1 MHAAEAPKDQLQ
13 RIPSAPS
20 TDQFEGKARSSN
32 GDASVVEAPTAV
44 ECSSQASGAK
54 RSGIT
59 LSSGSLLGGSGRS
72 TADCKPFPVCEE
84 IEIAVRG
91 ALSDS
96 DAASD
101 TNTCDAGSSFF
112 LGTYLSPV
120 LGARERKSMHALHEW
135 AGQQSTSQTFSGPG
149 GHLGSKSAA
158 PSIASYGNL
167 VGHRRKASGS
177 RAVHACHSRSTSAGS
192 LRYTCHSRKQSVGSI
207 TESTDAT
214 DATTADLV
222 SRMGKEDQEMFPFW

>member
-1 MHAAEAPKDQLQ
+1 MHAADAPKDELQ
-13 RIPSAPS
+13 RIASAPS
-20 TDQFEGKARSSN
+20 TDQSECKARSSN

-54 RSGIT
+54 RSGIA
-59 LSSGSLLGGSGRS
+59 LSSGILLGGSGSS

-120 LGARERKSMHALHEW
+120 LEARARNSMHALHEW

-158 PSIASYGNL
+158 PSIASYGTL
-167 VGHRRKASGS
+167 VGHRRRVSGS
-177 RAVHACHSRSTSAGS
+177 RTVHACHSRSTSAGS
-192 LRYTCHSRKQSVGSI
+192 LRYTCHSRNQSVGSI
-207 TESTDAT
+207 TEST

-222 SRMGKEDQEMFPFW
+222 SRMGKENQEMSPFW